1 LVVGDS
7 NVEPAQQADL
17 EALRVATASTTRRSA
32 AIPFSILA
40 LVHGDK
46 ASFLRAFASLI
57 EVAENAEASYTPLV
71 QTHALNVLK
80 VVILDGR
87 QAPYFQFVAER
98 ATTVALQ
105 SIASEQ

>member
-1 LVVGDS
+1 
-7 NVEPAQQADL
+7 
-17 EALRVATASTTRRSA
+17 
-32 AIPFSILA
+32 
-40 LVHGDK
+40 
-46 ASFLRAFASLI
+46 LI
-57 EVAENAEASYTPLV
+57 EVAENVEASYTPLV